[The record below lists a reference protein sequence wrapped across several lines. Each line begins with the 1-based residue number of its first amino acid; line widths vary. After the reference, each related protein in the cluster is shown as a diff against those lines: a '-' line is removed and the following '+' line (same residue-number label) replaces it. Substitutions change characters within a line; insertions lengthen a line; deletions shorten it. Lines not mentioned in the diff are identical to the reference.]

1 MLMLKLMLLSMS
13 KMSIAA
19 RLGDVVVVA
28 AAAAAAAAVAEFDVL
43 VVVTF

>member
-19 RLGDVVVVA
+19 RLGDVVA